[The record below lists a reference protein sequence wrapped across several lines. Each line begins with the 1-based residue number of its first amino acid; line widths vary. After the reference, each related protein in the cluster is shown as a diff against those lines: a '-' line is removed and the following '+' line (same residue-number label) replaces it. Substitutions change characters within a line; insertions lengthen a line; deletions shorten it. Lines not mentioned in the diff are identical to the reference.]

1 MKAILV
7 LLLLSNWAA
16 YAKSSLTAANVE
28 RIADAIYVLEGG
40 SKARVPY
47 GILSMS
53 VRDESHARQI
63 CINTI
68 RNSYNRWIKAGAKGD
83 FLDHLA
89 NRYCPPADSE
99 GNQNWKRNIRR
110 LLNKKDRAIK

>member
-7 LLLLSNWAA
+7 LLLLGSWTVHANN
-16 YAKSSLTAANVE
+16 SLTAERME
-28 RIADAIYVLEGG
+28 RIADAIYIVEGG

-47 GILSMS
+47 GILSMK
-53 VRDESHARQI
+53 VRNESHARNI

-68 RNSYNRWIKAGAKGD
+68 RNSYARWQKAGAKGD

-89 NRYCPPADSE
+89 DRYCPPIDSA
-99 GNQNWKRNIRR
+99 GNLNWKKNIRR
-110 LLNKKDRAIK
+110 LLKKDERRSR